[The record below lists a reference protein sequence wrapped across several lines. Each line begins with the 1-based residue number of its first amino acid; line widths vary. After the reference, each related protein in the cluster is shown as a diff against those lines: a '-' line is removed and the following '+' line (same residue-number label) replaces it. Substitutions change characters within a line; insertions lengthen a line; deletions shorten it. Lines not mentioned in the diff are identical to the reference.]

1 MVNYMGKG
9 KSLLKLFLV
18 CFNPVAELSAPVAG
32 LGKFE

>member
-1 MVNYMGKG
+1 MLNYVGKG
-9 KSLLKLFLV
+9 ISLFKLFLV